1 MKISKEERKVIVDEF
16 KARHNGRYDADEFLK
31 EVKEAGESHPAYRW
45 FTWDQGE
52 AAYQFNLI
60 QARMFAQH
68 IEIYVE
74 QPKIVEGV
82 QVNITTE
89 APAFISPISNRSSG
103 GGYVEFDVNILCEE
117 AAKTLRS
124 WLRRYQVCLNHVGQ
138 SSEVLEQIAK
148 ALEKGRSSQ
157 AA

>member
-1 MKISKEERKVIVDEF
+1 MKISKEDRKVIVDEF
-16 KARHNGRYDADEFLK
+16 KSRHNGRYDAEEFFK
-31 EVKEAGESHPAYRW
+31 EVREAGESHPAYEW
-45 FTWDQGE
+45 FEWDQGE
-52 AAYQFNLI
+52 AAYQWNVL

-68 IEIYVE
+68 IVINVE
-74 QPKIVEGV
+74 QPKVVDGV
-82 QVNITTE
+82 TVNISTE
-89 APAFISPISNRSSG
+89 APAFISPVSNRSSG
-103 GGYVEFDVNILCEE
+103 GGYVEFDVNVLCEE

-148 ALEKGRSSQ
+148 ALEEGRPSQ